1 MPIRAPF
8 SFLAALL
15 LLQGCSHDQWHP
27 NPAEKPLTTLKIEV
41 FGSTSGNDQNYS
53 SIFKGAELAEKTS
66 EVQDME
72 KSVQVIY
79 EKDAESTTQA
89 LSIARR
95 IRDDP
100 DVLAVVGHSYSGTTR
115 AVLPLYAD
123 AGIPVIVPAAT
134 SPYVTYKFD
143 EHGPWPSLAEL
154 EAKDAAY
161 ARFGNA
167 FRFIP
172 SDVPNQVEA
181 IEATTRKL
189 VDASN
194 QRKHAPGEKP
204 GKIML
209 ICDITKRNGSDAY
222 TRPICDSL
230 RDEKNAKYS
239 IASYIA
245 GSKELDVD
253 TGDIWGLVTEIRALM
268 NTQPHK
274 WIVFIGYP
282 ELARVLLEELR
293 ERARVTGDSM
303 SSYTFIMSEAC
314 LTNDLLGFGASIY
327 VTSPFNPARVLQCIP
342 ALKDT
347 LRKIN
352 VIPSAE
358 GYSFDAVFIL
368 SKAVA
373 ECKENSHLDR
383 ECVRQYLQK
392 NGDNLVGHCERY
404 HIGAGERRDAPYY
417 VYSSCKGQLQLRWEI
432 GTDHED
438 PYEKW
443 PCRGNSE

>member
-1 MPIRAPF
+1 MSIRAPLLT
-8 SFLAALL
+8 LAALV
-15 LLQGCSHDQWHP
+15 LLQACGSDQWHP
-27 NPAEKPLTTLKIEV
+27 DPAEKSPPFLKIEV
-41 FGSTSGNDQNYS
+41 FGSSAGNDQNYS
-53 SIFKGAELAEKTS
+53 SILKGAELAQETPEFQAIKKWV
-66 EVQDME
+66 EV
-72 KSVQVIY
+72 VP
-79 EKDAESTTQA
+79 EKDAESTAQA
-89 LSIARR
+89 LSTARQ

-115 AVLPLYAD
+115 AVLPSYAEG
-123 AGIPVIVPAAT
+123 GIPVIIPAAT

-154 EAKDAAY
+154 EAKDATY
-161 ARFGNA
+161 SRFDNA
-167 FRFIP
+167 FRLIP

-189 VDASN
+189 VGGSN
-194 QRKHAPGEKP
+194 QHKRISGEKP
-204 GKIML
+204 GKIIL

-222 TRPICDSL
+222 TKPICDSL
-230 RDEKNAKYS
+230 REEKNSKYS
-239 IASYIA
+239 IAGYIA

-253 TGDIWGLVTEIRALM
+253 TGDIWALVTEIHALM
-268 NTQPHK
+268 NAQPHK

-293 ERARVTGDSM
+293 ERARVTGEQM

-327 VTSPFNPARVLQCIP
+327 VTSPFNPSRALQCIP
-342 ALKDT
+342 ELTKT
-347 LRKIN
+347 LREIN
-352 VIPSAE
+352 VVPSAE
-358 GYSFDAVFIL
+358 AYSFDAIVVL

-373 ECKENSHLDR
+373 ECKEKSHLDR
-383 ECVRQYLQK
+383 TCVKEYLQK
-392 NGDNLVGHCERY
+392 NADDLIGRCEV

-417 VYSSCKGQLQLRWEI
+417 VYSTCRGKLQLRWEI
-432 GTDHED
+432 GPDREN

-443 PCRGNSE
+443 PCR